1 VFGIFGLGFF
11 VYTIGGTL
19 DELLFAERLPAPT
32 FGTGGILWASLTLA
46 LLCVPV
52 VIVATEEGLAAV
64 PRLVREGS
72 FALGATRFET
82 LRRVVL
88 PAAAPGILT
97 GLILA
102 MARAAGEVAPLM
114 IVGMVK
120 LAPGLALDGQF
131 PYLHL
136 ERKFMHLGFQIYD
149 VGFQSSNVEA
159 AQSLVFATALLLVL
173 VVLVSNLAAILLR
186 NRLRAR
192 HALSPAQT

>member
-1 VFGIFGLGFF
+1 MFVGLG
-11 VYTIGGTL
+11 
-19 DELLFAERLPAPT
+19 
-32 FGTGGILWASLTLA
+32 
-46 LLCVPV
+46 
-52 VIVATEEGLAAV
+52 
-64 PRLVREGS
+64 
-72 FALGATRFET
+72 
-82 LRRVVL
+82 
-88 PAAAPGILT
+88 
-97 GLILA
+97 
-102 MARAAGEVAPLM
+102 
-114 IVGMVK
+114 K